1 MKVNPLSDK
10 VLVKRLDQE
19 GTTKGGILIP
29 ENSQKK
35 STKGKV
41 ISVGIGKEL
50 EDGSRSIMQV
60 KEDDIILLPTYG
72 GTEVTVD
79 DEEFVIVEET
89 DILAIIS

>member
-19 GTTKGGILIP
+19 GTTKGGIVIP
-29 ENSQKK
+29 ENAQKK

-72 GTEVTVD
+72 GTEVIVD

>member
-19 GTTKGGILIP
+19 GTTKGGIVIP
-29 ENSQKK
+29 ENAQKK

>member
-19 GTTKGGILIP
+19 GTTKGGIVIP
-29 ENSQKK
+29 ENAQKK

-60 KEDDIILLPTYG
+60 KENDIILLPTYG
-72 GTEVTVD
+72 GTEVIVD